1 MRQSAAKYQNKQ
13 AIIEAL
19 IKVQRLVERRR
30 LFKDR
35 SGGNFKIII
44 IILWI

>member
-1 MRQSAAKYQNKQ
+1 MRQSAAKYQTKQ

-30 LFKDR
+30 IDYPKWGKF
-35 SGGNFKIII
+35 
-44 IILWI
+44 

>member
-1 MRQSAAKYQNKQ
+1 MRQSAAKYQTKQ

-30 LFKDR
+30 LIRKPKWGKF
-35 SGGNFKIII
+35 
-44 IILWI
+44 